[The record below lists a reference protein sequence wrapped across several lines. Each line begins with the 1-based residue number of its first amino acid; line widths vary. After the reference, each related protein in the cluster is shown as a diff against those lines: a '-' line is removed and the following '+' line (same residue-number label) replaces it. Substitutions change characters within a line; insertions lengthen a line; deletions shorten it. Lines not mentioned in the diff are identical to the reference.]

1 MQIETEKGV
10 DRASTLSGFQNDARP
25 LDLALKIHVVET
37 LARAEKRKI
46 SKIQREGQGLL
57 DKGK

>member
-25 LDLALKIHVVET
+25 LDLALKIHAVET
-37 LARAEKRKI
+37 LARAEKGKSLR
-46 SKIQREGQGLL
+46 S
-57 DKGK
+57 KGKDRVS

>member
-10 DRASTLSGFQNDARP
+10 DRVSTLSGFKNDARP

-37 LARAEKRKI
+37 LAWAEKGKSLR
-46 SKIQREGQGLL
+46 S
-57 DKGK
+57 KGKDKVS